1 MQARVVSPL
10 RRQIRHVRGGRV
22 FVPGTFSARRTR
34 PVACCVRIDRM
45 AGWLPYERGQVV
57 RDTRDDHAKLREA
70 WRVIRAR
77 REEGLPVVNL
87 TGLERAFAPDEA
99 DLALLDDELAP
110 AMLGERLCELALE
123 HLGGDPDEHD
133 AFLVNRTTA
142 GLVATMQVVVPPG
155 GVVVGVSA
163 GYSHPAVVRA
173 VTLAG
178 GRIVDTVGAEA
189 FVRALANEPRVDA
202 VVLTRLAVTYEA
214 LPADELDVIVA
225 ATRAQGI
232 VLVVDDAGGARVG
245 PAVLGQPRT
254 LELGAD
260 VGVTGLDKYG
270 VTGPRLGLLA
280 GRRDLVDA
288 IRARAIELGLEARPM
303 LLPAA
308 IRSLE
313 QYRPERVRELVAT
326 TQKLGDALEPHLGA
340 ALARTPFTLKV
351 RGAGI
356 LEAADAAD
364 SVVPVEATAALA
376 MQLLRD
382 HGLLT
387 VHFAA
392 VPPGTPDL
400 LLKFVPP
407 ETLSSLG
414 GADALAEAIAGSFE
428 RSTDVLRSGER
439 LGELLY
445 GAALTRTGSG

>member
-1 MQARVVSPL
+1 M
-10 RRQIRHVRGGRV
+10 
-22 FVPGTFSARRTR
+22 
-34 PVACCVRIDRM
+34 
-45 AGWLPYERGQVV
+45 
-57 RDTRDDHAKLREA
+57 
-70 WRVIRAR
+70 IRAR

-87 TGLERAFAPDEA
+87 TGLERSFAPDA
-99 DLALLDDELAP
+99 TDLELLDDELAP
-110 AMLGERLCELALE
+110 AMLGERLRELALE
-123 HLGGDPDEHD
+123 HLGGDPEEHD

-142 GLVATMQVVVPPG
+142 GLVSTMQVVVPRG

-173 VTLAG
+173 VALAG
-178 GRIVDTVGAEA
+178 GRLVDTVGADA
-189 FVRALANEPRVDA
+189 FARALAEEDHVDV

-214 LPADELDVIVA
+214 LAADELEAIVA
-225 ATRAQGI
+225 AARARDV

-260 VGVTGLDKYG
+260 VGITGLDKYG

-288 IRARAIELGLEARPM
+288 IRARSIELGLEARPM

-313 QYRPERVRELVAT
+313 RYRPERVRELVAT
-326 TQKLGDALEPHLGA
+326 TQALGDALEGRLAG

-351 RGAGI
+351 RGEGI
-356 LEAADAAD
+356 LAAAGTTDGI
-364 SVVPVEATAALA
+364 VPVEATAALA

-400 LLKFVPP
+400 LLKFVTP
-407 ETLSSLG
+407 ETLAALG
-414 GADALAEAIAGSFE
+414 GPEALAAAIASSFE
-428 RSTDVLRSGER
+428 RTLNTIRSVDTVRG
-439 LGELLY
+439 LLY
-445 GAALTRTGSG
+445 GPSPVRAAG

>member
-1 MQARVVSPL
+1 
-10 RRQIRHVRGGRV
+10 
-22 FVPGTFSARRTR
+22 
-34 PVACCVRIDRM
+34 M
-45 AGWLPYERGQVV
+45 ADWLPYERGQVV

-77 REEGLPVVNL
+77 REESLPVVNL
-87 TGLERAFAPDEA
+87 TGLERAFAPDAA
-99 DLALLDDELAP
+99 DLELLDDELAP
-110 AMLGERLCELALE
+110 AMLGERLRELALE
-123 HLGGDPDEHD
+123 HLGGDPEEHD

-142 GLVATMQVVVPPG
+142 GLVSTMQVVVPRG

-173 VTLAG
+173 VALAG
-178 GRIVDTVGAEA
+178 GRLVDTVGADA
-189 FVRALANEPRVDA
+189 FARALAEEDHVDV

-214 LPADELDVIVA
+214 LPADELEAIVTAARARDV
-225 ATRAQGI
+225 

-288 IRARAIELGLEARPM
+288 IRARSIELGLEARPM

-313 QYRPERVRELVAT
+313 RYRPERVRELVAT
-326 TQKLGDALEPHLGA
+326 TQALGDALEGRLAG

-351 RGAGI
+351 RGEEILAAAGTTDGI
-356 LEAADAAD
+356 
-364 SVVPVEATAALA
+364 VPVEATAALA

-407 ETLSSLG
+407 ETLAALG
-414 GADALAEAIAGSFE
+414 GPEALAAAIASSFE
-428 RSTDVLRSGER
+428 RTLNTIRSVDTVR
-439 LGELLY
+439 ALLY
-445 GAALTRTGSG
+445 GPSPVRTAG

>member
-1 MQARVVSPL
+1 M
-10 RRQIRHVRGGRV
+10 
-22 FVPGTFSARRTR
+22 T
-34 PVACCVRIDRM
+34 
-45 AGWLPYERGQVV
+45 GWLPYERGQVV

-77 REEGLPVVNL
+77 RDEGLPVVNL
-87 TGLERAFAPDEA
+87 TGLERAFTPDED
-99 DLALLDDELAP
+99 DLELLDDELAP
-110 AMLGERLCELALE
+110 AMLGERLRELALE
-123 HLGGDPDEHD
+123 HLGGDPEEHD

-142 GLVATMQVVVPPG
+142 GLVATMQVVVPRA

-173 VTLAG
+173 VALAG
-178 GRIVDTVGAEA
+178 GRLVDTVGADA
-189 FVRALANEPRVDA
+189 FARALVDEARVDVA
-202 VVLTRLAVTYEA
+202 VLTRLAVTYEA
-214 LPADELDVIVA
+214 LPGDELAAIVEVA
-225 ATRAQGI
+225 RDRGV

-288 IRARAIELGLEARPM
+288 IRARSIELGLEARPM

-313 QYRPERVRELVAT
+313 GYRPERVRELVAT
-326 TQKLGDALEPHLGA
+326 TQTLGDALEGRLGG

-351 RGAGI
+351 RGEGI
-356 LEAADAAD
+356 LVAAEAAGGI
-364 SVVPVEATAALA
+364 VPVEATAALA

-407 ETLSSLG
+407 ETLASLG
-414 GADALAEAIAGSFE
+414 GADELAASIAASFE
-428 RSTDVLRSGER
+428 RTLDVLRSAETLR
-439 LGELLY
+439 ALLY
-445 GAALTRTGSG
+445 GHSPVAAW

>member
-1 MQARVVSPL
+1 
-10 RRQIRHVRGGRV
+10 
-22 FVPGTFSARRTR
+22 
-34 PVACCVRIDRM
+34 M
-45 AGWLPYERGQVV
+45 ADWLPYERGQVV

-77 REEGLPVVNL
+77 RNEGLPVVNL
-87 TGLERAFAPDEA
+87 TGLERAFAPDDA
-99 DLALLDDELAP
+99 DRGLLDDELAP
-110 AMLGERLCELALE
+110 AMLGDRLRELALE

-142 GLVATMQVVVPPG
+142 GLVAAMQVVVPAG

-173 VTLAG
+173 VALAG
-178 GRIVDTVGAEA
+178 GRLLDTVGADA
-189 FVRALANEPRVDA
+189 FAEALADEPRVDV

-214 LPADELDVIVA
+214 LAEEELEAIVA
-225 ATRAQGI
+225 AARARDV

-288 IRARAIELGLEARPM
+288 IRARSIELGLEARPM

-313 QYRPERVRELVAT
+313 GYRPERVRELVAT
-326 TQKLGDALEPHLGA
+326 TQALGDALEGRLGG

-351 RGAGI
+351 RGQGI
-356 LEAADAAD
+356 LDAAGAADGI
-364 SVVPVEATAALA
+364 VPVEATAALA
-376 MQLLRD
+376 IHLLRD

-392 VPPGTPDL
+392 VPPGTPNL

-407 ETLSSLG
+407 ETLGALG
-414 GADALAEAIAGSFE
+414 GAEALAGAIVGSFE
-428 RSTDVLRSGER
+428 RTLETLRSTE
-439 LGELLY
+439 LLHALLY
-445 GAALTRTGSG
+445 GASAVPSAG

>member
-1 MQARVVSPL
+1 
-10 RRQIRHVRGGRV
+10 
-22 FVPGTFSARRTR
+22 
-34 PVACCVRIDRM
+34 M
-45 AGWLPYERGQVV
+45 ADWLPYARGQVV

-70 WRVIRAR
+70 WRVIRTR

-87 TGLERAFAPDEA
+87 TGLERAFEPEEA
-99 DLALLDDELAP
+99 DRGLLDDELAP
-110 AMLGERLCELALE
+110 AMLGERLRELALE

-142 GLVATMQVVVPPG
+142 GLVSTTQVVVPTG

-173 VTLAG
+173 VALAG
-178 GRIVDTVGAEA
+178 GRLVDTVGADA
-189 FVRALANEPRVDA
+189 FARALAEQARVDV

-214 LPADELDVIVA
+214 LAADELGAIVA
-225 ATRAQGI
+225 AARARDA

-245 PAVLGQPRT
+245 PAVLDQPRT

-288 IRARAIELGLEARPM
+288 IRARSIELGLEARPM

-313 QYRPERVRELVAT
+313 RYRPERVRELVAT
-326 TQKLGDALEPHLGA
+326 TQTLGDALEGRLGE

-351 RGAGI
+351 RGEGI
-356 LEAADAAD
+356 LAAAGAADGI
-364 SVVPVEATAALA
+364 VPVEATAALA

-407 ETLSSLG
+407 ETLASLG
-414 GADALAEAIAGSFE
+414 GPDALADAIASSFE
-428 RSTDVLRSGER
+428 RTLETVRSAH
-439 LGELLY
+439 LVHVLLY
-445 GAALTRTGSG
+445 GPAAVTAG